1 TDGLPSSVPGRS
13 FGGASAGS
21 ASPFAFAQ
29 SRALA
34 PAARQTAITAP
45 RVDAL
50 QTIERTV
57 PLHAT
62 TGPEGFLSAPGGL
75 EQPPFP
81 LSPFSGP
88 VDLTAAL
95 SALRV
100 ATQPD
105 VAALSS
111 GGGIPSGVSRTEAG
125 QAIPDEAATPPLSP
139 ARPPAIPTAAALHNV
154 NPIPSAENVDPF
166 QDAARM
172 GSLDAQWP
180 SPELSPFSS
189 PIDLTGSP
197 VSPTGAEPIAAGAFV
212 PDVATIERL
221 ANAFFHGL
229 TGGAAAAPPAVPAS
243 PPAPWSAPAQ
253 PGVPAT
259 ASVVPVQ
266 PPFGVPDIPTDG
278 LPSSVPGRSFG
289 GASAGSAS
297 PFAFPQSRAL

>member
-1 TDGLPSSVPGRS
+1 MSTPDLAGSPVSPAEAEPVAAGAFVPDVAEIQRLANAFFQGLTGGAPAAPPAVPASPPAPWSAPAQPGAPVTAVGVPIQPPFGALDIPTDGLPSSVPGRS

-34 PAARQTAITAP
+34 PAASQTAITAP

-50 QTIERTV
+50 QSIERTV

-62 TGPEGFLSAPGGL
+62 TGTEGFLSAPGGL

-81 LSPFSGP
+81 LSPFSAP

-125 QAIPDEAATPPLSP
+125 QAIPDEAATPPPLSP

-154 NPIPSAENVDPF
+154 NPIPSA
-166 QDAARM
+166 
-172 GSLDAQWP
+172 
-180 SPELSPFSS
+180 
-189 PIDLTGSP
+189 
-197 VSPTGAEPIAAGAFV
+197 
-212 PDVATIERL
+212 
-221 ANAFFHGL
+221 
-229 TGGAAAAPPAVPAS
+229 
-243 PPAPWSAPAQ
+243 
-253 PGVPAT
+253 
-259 ASVVPVQ
+259 
-266 PPFGVPDIPTDG
+266 
-278 LPSSVPGRSFG
+278 
-289 GASAGSAS
+289 
-297 PFAFPQSRAL
+297 